1 MVMCVSLVFFY
12 GFSKT
17 ITAVVL
23 VNRSVGLRA
32 GCAWN
37 KKKKEFF
44 AYVFEKY
51 KIISNI
57 CINGPARAK

>member
-1 MVMCVSLVFFY
+1 MIFLMVMCVSLVFFY
-12 GFSKT
+12 GFSRT

-37 KKKKEFF
+37 KKKKNFLPMF
-44 AYVFEKY
+44 SKNTKLYPIYV
-51 KIISNI
+51 
-57 CINGPARAK
+57 